1 MATNIKSKM
10 ILNISNID
18 ATIRSYL
25 AKVDE
30 LEFPE
35 LHADKL
41 RFIDIVKR
49 KPLNGGPYPGVSLF
63 EASNRIFSDIT
74 ALFGI
79 HRLLVDPLINQIR
92 LPFTEY
98 DVALG
103 VEGGDDISARNGQQS
118 LVGEVF
124 NVAPTFFQTKKAAML
139 KKLRSNTEA
148 DFRLVIFNAD
158 AVTSPNN
165 YLKKSEPSM
174 LYLPVNIWECRELFL
189 D

>member
-1 MATNIKSKM
+1 MK
-10 ILNISNID
+10 LNNNNID
-18 ATIRSYL
+18 ETICSYL
-25 AKVDE
+25 SKVDE

-63 EASNRIFSDIT
+63 EASNRIFSDVT

-79 HRLLVDPLINQIR
+79 HRLLTDPIIGRSQ
-92 LPFTEY
+92 LPFMEY

-103 VEGGDDISARNGQQS
+103 VEGGNDISAVNNQKS
-118 LVGEVF
+118 LIGEVF
-124 NVAPTFFQTKKAAML
+124 NVSPTFFQAKKSAML
-139 KKLRSNTEA
+139 KKLRLNTEA
-148 DFRLVIFNAD
+148 DFKLIIFNAD
-158 AVTSPNN
+158 AVRSPND

-174 LYLPVNIWECRELFL
+174 LYLPINIWEYREQFR
-189 D
+189 

>member
-1 MATNIKSKM
+1 MKLNSTNIDEM
-10 ILNISNID
+10 IS
-18 ATIRSYL
+18 SYL

-41 RFIDIVKR
+41 RFIEIVKR
-49 KPLNGGPYPGVSLF
+49 RPLSGGPYPGVSLF

-79 HRLLVDPLINQIR
+79 HRLLADPVINRIR
-92 LPFTEY
+92 LPFMEY

-124 NVAPTFFQTKKAAML
+124 NVAPTFFQAKKAAML
-139 KKLRSNTEA
+139 KKLRLNTEA

-158 AVTSPNN
+158 AVSKPND
-165 YLKKSEPSM
+165 YFEKSELSM
-174 LYLPVNIWECRELFL
+174 LYLTVNIWEYREQFRQ
-189 D
+189 